1 MKFPFFGL
9 LMQPDHSFVTNMY
22 FLHICMRKT
31 TKPINGVF
39 TFFCHCHLS
48 PRGSVTPKPQVCEEI
63 GKKPTIIAMR
73 PSATKVKLTN
83 IRCIFVF

>member
-31 TKPINGVF
+31 TKPIHGVF
-39 TFFCHCHLS
+39 TFSCHFL
-48 PRGSVTPKPQVCEEI
+48 PTVTPKPQVCEDI
-63 GKKPTIIAMR
+63 GKKPTGIAMR

-83 IRCIFVF
+83 IRFIFV